1 MAGLTLY
8 TYDRKNWD
16 AISDTIKLENIK
28 VLTAQEMSYVAVI
41 RNTPKKDGEEIKIQP
56 FKHEYYDISLL
67 ISGDNERVDVW
78 SGHLI
83 TALQLAEEDHN
94 KNRKFIV
101 DKKYASDILSALF
114 YFFSDSA
121 PLEKFLKLD
130 DTTVTNIVDCADE
143 TIVGLGIYL
152 QANLFGNPKFKTRLI
167 QELKRFRLFNKL
179 GERKVF
185 SAFVCGPS
193 GIGKTLTATLLHDF
207 LAPNER
213 YIKINLGNYSDHN
226 ALSSLIGSPR
236 GYVGSSKGELSS
248 KIAESKST
256 VILIDEFEK
265 ASQEVHN
272 FFLELLADGKFT
284 DSQGREYDLN
294 KYIIIFT
301 SNIDENEF
309 NRKIPPELRSRFDL
323 VYKMVLLSKEEKT
336 AYIQYKTN
344 YYVEQVK
351 EMMGVSLESDSII
364 ANMGSKVMNLDNI
377 RFITRAIEQYI
388 AAAVEEKQ

>member
-1 MAGLTLY
+1 MSGLKLY

-16 AISDTIKLENIK
+16 SIVDKIQLQNIK
-28 VLTAQEMSYVAVI
+28 ILTAQEMNIIEAV
-41 RNTPKKDGEEIKIQP
+41 RNTPRKEGESITISP
-56 FKHEYYDISLL
+56 FEQEYYDFSLL
-67 ISGDNERVDVW
+67 ISGDNERVDTW
-78 SGHLI
+78 TGHLI
-83 TALQLAEEDHN
+83 TVLQLAGEELE
-94 KNRKFIV
+94 KKKLIV
-101 DKKYASDILSALF
+101 DKKYASDIQNALF
-114 YFFSDSA
+114 YFFSDSE
-121 PLEKFLKLD
+121 PLEKLLELD
-130 DTTVTNIVDCADE
+130 DRTVTNIVDCKDDAITKLE
-143 TIVGLGIYL
+143 GYL
-152 QANLFGNPKFKTRLI
+152 NTHLFGNPKFKTRLI

-193 GIGKTLTATLLHDF
+193 GIGKTLTAKLLHDF

-323 VYKMVLLSKEEKT
+323 VYKMVLLSKEEKA

-344 YYVEQVK
+344 YYVVQAK
-351 EMMGVSLESDSII
+351 DKMGITLESQSII
-364 ANMGSKVMNLDNI
+364 ANMGSKVVSLDNI
-377 RFITRAIEQYI
+377 RFITREIEQYI
-388 AAAVEEKQ
+388 ATAVEEQQ

>member
-1 MAGLTLY
+1 MSGLTLY

-16 AISDTIKLENIK
+16 SIVDKIQLQNIK
-28 VLTAQEMSYVAVI
+28 ILTAQEMNIIEAV
-41 RNTPKKDGEEIKIQP
+41 RNTPQKKGESITISP
-56 FKHEYYDISLL
+56 FEQEYYDFSLL
-67 ISGDNERVDVW
+67 ISGDNERVDTW
-78 SGHLI
+78 TGHLI
-83 TALQLAEEDHN
+83 TVLQLAGEELE
-94 KNRKFIV
+94 KKKLIV
-101 DKKYASDILSALF
+101 DKKYASDIQNALF
-114 YFFSDSA
+114 YFFSDSE
-121 PLEKFLKLD
+121 PLEKLLELD
-130 DTTVTNIVDCADE
+130 DRTETNIVDCKDE
-143 TIVGLGIYL
+143 AITKLEGYL
-152 QANLFGNPKFKTRLI
+152 NEHLFGNPKFKTRLI

-179 GERKVF
+179 GERKIF

-193 GIGKTLTATLLHDF
+193 GIGKTLTAKLLHDF

-323 VYKMVLLSKEEKT
+323 VYKMVLLSKEEKI

-344 YYVEQVK
+344 YYVVQAK
-351 EMMGVSLESDSII
+351 EKMGITLESQSII
-364 ANMGSKVMNLDNI
+364 ANMGSKVISLDNI
-377 RFITRAIEQYI
+377 RFITREIEQYI
-388 AAAVEEKQ
+388 ATAVEEKQ